1 MKARCSPNHDA
12 RPPGAE
18 IDTLVLHYTGMPTA
32 EAALARLSDPEAR
45 VSAHYLV
52 DDDGAIWQLV
62 AEGRR
67 AWHAGASFWR
77 GQTDI
82 NARSIGIEIVNP
94 GHEWGYRPFP
104 AAQIE
109 ALLTLCRAVLA
120 RHPIAP
126 RNVVAH
132 SDIAPERKQDP
143 GELFAFA
150 WLARNG
156 IGLFPEAVHDL
167 GTGDAFFSARA
178 LRAVRADLISV
189 GYKLAPE
196 GPLDRSLAVVLS
208 AFQRHWRPEA
218 ITGAADRG
226 TRARLAALTR
236 LLAAPVA
243 SAGCRCADT
252 TAGHP
257 R

>member
-1 MKARCSPNHDA
+1 MRVRCSPNHDA

-32 EAALARLSDPEAR
+32 EGALARLCDPEAR
-45 VSAHYLV
+45 VSAHYV
-52 DDDGAIWQLV
+52 VEEDGTTWQLV
-62 AEGRR
+62 ADERR

-77 GQTDI
+77 GKTDI
-82 NARSIGIEIVNP
+82 NACSIGIEIVNP

-104 AAQIE
+104 AAQMR
-109 ALLTLCRAVLA
+109 ALLTLCRAILA
-120 RHPIAP
+120 RHPIAQ

-143 GELFAFA
+143 GELFAFSF
-150 WLARNG
+150 LARHGVG
-156 IGLFPEAVHDL
+156 IFPEAVANS
-167 GTGDAFFSARA
+167 GTGDALFSASA
-178 LRAVRADLISV
+178 LRAVRADLIGV

-236 LLAAPVA
+236 LLAQPLAA
-243 SAGCRCADT
+243 AG
-252 TAGHP
+252 
-257 R
+257 